1 MTESAIILKSAGS
14 KRHRAESRFR
24 AYGLIAIAISLSFLL
39 IMIGSITMRGT
50 AAFKQTF
57 VQIEVNLPTE
67 KLDPEGTRDPEVLRK
82 ARYGKLLKS
91 ALREQFPDAKKR
103 ADKKSLYKL
112 ISSTAEYSIRDQVA
126 ANPSLVGGIHPFWVR
141 ASSDVD
147 QYMKG
152 TIDGS
157 LEESQRRVNDKQI
170 AWIESLKASGSIE
183 SRFNT
188 QFFTGGDSRE
198 PEQAG
203 IMGAVVGSALTLLIC
218 FLLAFP
224 IGVLAAVY
232 LEEFSAKGRIN
243 RFIEVNINN
252 LAAVP
257 SIVYGLLGLAIL
269 LNVFNLPRSTPLVG
283 GMVLALM
290 TLPTI
295 IIASRSSLR
304 AVPPSIREAAFGLG
318 ASKVQTTFHHV
329 VPLAMPGMLTGS
341 IIGMAQ
347 ALGETAP
354 LLMIG
359 MVAFIV
365 DVPGGVTEAATAL
378 PVQIFLWADSP
389 ERGFMEKTSAAIL
402 VLLGFLVI
410 MNLAAVYLRR
420 RLEIRW

>member
-1 MTESAIILKSAGS
+1 MTEITGILKTAGS
-14 KRHRAESRFR
+14 KRHRAEARFR
-24 AYGLIAIAISLSFLL
+24 AYGLIAIAVSLSFLL
-39 IMIGSITMRGT
+39 IMIGSIITRGSG
-50 AAFKQTF
+50 AFHQTF
-57 VQIEVNLPTE
+57 VQIDVELPAE
-67 KLDPEGTRDPEVLRK
+67 KLDPEGTGDPDVLRK
-82 ARYGKLLKS
+82 ARYGKLLKA
-91 ALREQFPDAKKR
+91 ALRDRFPAVKSR
-103 ADKKSLYKL
+103 SDKKALYKL
-112 ISSTAEYSIRDQVA
+112 LSSNAEYTIRDQVVA
-126 ANPSLVGGIHPFWVR
+126 DPLLVGGTHAFWVR
-141 ASSDVD
+141 ASSEVD

-152 TIDGS
+152 KIDSS
-157 LEESQRRVNDKQI
+157 LEESRRRINDKQL
-170 AWIESLKASGSIE
+170 AWIAELQDAGKIE
-183 SRFNT
+183 KRFNT

-203 IMGAVVGSALTLLIC
+203 IMGAVAGSAYTLLIC
-218 FLLAFP
+218 FVLSFP
-224 IGVLAAVY
+224 VGVLAAVY
-232 LEEFSAKGRIN
+232 LEEFSAKGRLN

-257 SIVYGLLGLAIL
+257 SIVYGLLGLAIF

-304 AVPPSIREAAFGLG
+304 AVPPSIREAAYGLG

-365 DVPGGVTEAATAL
+365 DIPGGVTEAATAL

-402 VLLGFLVI
+402 VLLGFLII
-410 MNLAAVYLRR
+410 MNLVAVYLRR

>member
-1 MTESAIILKSAGS
+1 MTEPVNILVTAGS
-14 KRHRAESRFR
+14 SRHSAERRFR
-24 AYGLIAIAISLSFLL
+24 IYGMIAIAISLGFLAVMVISIAIRGTGAFQQSFVDIAIELPVEK
-39 IMIGSITMRGT
+39 IDPDGTGDPAVIKKSRFGSI
-50 AAFKQTF
+50 
-57 VQIEVNLPTE
+57 
-67 KLDPEGTRDPEVLRK
+67 
-82 ARYGKLLKS
+82 LKK
-91 ALREQFPDAKKR
+91 ALRGRFPEAKSRKE
-103 ADKKSLYKL
+103 KKQLYKL
-112 ISSTAEYSIRDQVA
+112 ISSTAEYTVRDAVV
-126 ANPSLVGGIHPFWVR
+126 ANPSLVGTTATFSVR

-147 QYMKG
+147 MYLKG
-152 TIDGS
+152 HIDAS
-157 LEESQRRVNDKQI
+157 LDESQRRVSDLQLS
-170 AWIESLKASGSIE
+170 WIKDLQSKGQVEK
-183 SRFNT
+183 RFNT

-203 IMGAVVGSALTLLIC
+203 ILGAVMGSALSLLVC
-218 FLLAFP
+218 FLLSFP
-224 IGVLAAVY
+224 IGVLTAVY
-232 LEEFSAKGRIN
+232 LEEFAHKGRVN
-243 RFIEVNINN
+243 RLIEVNISN

-257 SIVYGLLGLAIL
+257 SIVFGLLGLAIF
-269 LNVFNLPRSTPLVG
+269 LNVFGLPRSTPLVG

-295 IIASRSSLR
+295 IIASRASLR

-365 DVPGGVTEAATAL
+365 DIPGGITEAATAL

-389 ERGFMEKTSAAIL
+389 ERGFLEKTSAAIM
-402 VLLGFLVI
+402 VLLGFLI
-410 MNLAAVYLRR
+410 AMNLIAIILRR

>member
-14 KRHRAESRFR
+14 KRHRAESRFK

-50 AAFKQTF
+50 GAFKQTF
-57 VQIEVNLPTE
+57 VQIEVNLPAE
-67 KLDPEGTRDPEVLRK
+67 KLDPDGTGDPEALRK
-82 ARYGKLLKS
+82 ARYGKLLKA

-112 ISSTAEYSIRDQVA
+112 ISSTAEYTIRDEVA
-126 ANPSLVGGIHPFWVR
+126 ANPALVGGRHPFWVR

-183 SRFNT
+183 NRFNT